1 VSGRGSGAKPDP
13 AWPYPRRVREF
24 IRKAAAAVHLS
35 VLLEGETGTGK
46 SYVARAIHDQSP
58 RAREPFI
65 SANAP
70 SFAPTLIQ
78 SELYGHEKGAFT
90 DAREARVGL
99 IELARGGT
107 LFLDE
112 IGDLPPPIQMHLL
125 TVLEDRV
132 FRRLGGTREI
142 VTEARFTFAT
152 NRPMD
157 ELLRTGGFRSDL
169 FYRVAQLRITLPPL
183 RERLQD
189 LEAIARCILVREMAA
204 GAETGPVP
212 ALAPDLLEALRA
224 YSWPGNVREYR
235 NVLLNIW
242 VESEGAPV
250 LLLDHLPSH
259 LLRGAPPA
267 GGPITKQRR
276 SRYVPSEDPVAER
289 QMIVD
294 ALRLHRGHRTK
305 AARHLGMGRQTLWVR
320 VTLYHIE
327 PSEWGVAS

>member
-1 VSGRGSGAKPDP
+1 
-13 AWPYPRRVREF
+13 
-24 IRKAAAAVHLS
+24 
-35 VLLEGETGTGK
+35 
-46 SYVARAIHDQSP
+46 
-58 RAREPFI
+58 
-65 SANAP
+65 
-70 SFAPTLIQ
+70 
-78 SELYGHEKGAFT
+78 
-90 DAREARVGL
+90 L